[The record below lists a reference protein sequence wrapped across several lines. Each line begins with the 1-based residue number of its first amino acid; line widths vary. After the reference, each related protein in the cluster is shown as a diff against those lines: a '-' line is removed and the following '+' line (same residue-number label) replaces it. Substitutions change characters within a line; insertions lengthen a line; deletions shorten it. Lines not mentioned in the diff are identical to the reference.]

1 MQKKLIAMA
10 VAGLASGAAFAQS
23 NVTVYGI
30 LDMAYVRGSADGA
43 DSRSRIDS
51 GGMSGSRLG
60 FKGVEDLGNGLK
72 AVFNL
77 EWGVEIDQQMGLGQT
92 AAGPGSNT
100 VTSTTGN
107 RNSFVG
113 LAGGFGTVAAG
124 RMQTAG
130 YDFACS
136 TSPIAG
142 GVFDAYNKVGLSTG
156 VQLLQCGGQGRANNA
171 FAYISPSFGGLT
183 LAYNHGRVSE
193 YGMAGTPTTR
203 AADYSDAYANLFTA
217 KYAAGP
223 VAVNATYSKVT
234 AKDYLADDIKEMG
247 ITGSFNAGVA
257 TLYATYQ
264 TRKDDASGDKDKK
277 WGVAAGIPVGPA
289 GTVAVQYAKSNMDA
303 DEKDSKSWSVAYL
316 HGLSKRTTV
325 YAGYNRVTNDDLIAR
340 ASMITPTLG
349 GKSSMFGAGLRHAF

>member
-10 VAGLASGAAFAQS
+10 VAGLASGGALAQS

-30 LDMAYVRGSADGA
+30 VDMAYVRGSADGA

-72 AVFNL
+72 AVFQL
-77 EWGVEIDQQMGLGQT
+77 EYGVEVDQQMGLGQT
-92 AAGPGSNT
+92 AAGPASNT

-130 YDFACS
+130 YDFACA
-136 TSPIAG
+136 TSPVAG
-142 GVFDAYNKVGLSTG
+142 GIFDAYNKVGLSSG

-183 LAYNHGRVSE
+183 LAYNHSRVTE
-193 YGMAGTPTTR
+193 YPAVVATG
-203 AADYSDAYANLFTA
+203 DDAYANLFTA

-223 VAVNATYSKVT
+223 LALNGTYSKVSMKNT
-234 AKDYLADDIKEMG
+234 SGSDDVKEMG
-247 ITGSFNAGVA
+247 VNGSFNMGVA
-257 TLYATYQ
+257 TLYASYQ

-303 DEKDSKSWSVAYL
+303 DEKDSKGWTVAYL
-316 HGLSKRTTV
+316 HGLSKRTTL
-325 YAGYNRVTNDDLIAR
+325 YAGYNRVTNDDLVDR
-340 ASMITPTLG
+340 AAMITPKLG
-349 GKSSMFGAGLRHAF
+349 GKSSMFGAGVRHTF